1 MIAFRGFPQEEL
13 SLERQSLFKSHRQS
27 RWFTENLQLSHAALL
42 LVVCVICAAFNMR
55 IFQGLDDMMGNDYW
69 VVDTTQGDHGWYA
82 MGLLPHLKTVPKDV
96 VRAANTDATIKDK
109 FIIYAQSGDFAGNS
123 VYGICFGIPL
133 IMYLIWFAFIIGFPD
148 RVDPYLLPRRIFTLA
163 VIIACSVIVNL
174 FLMRIAAD
182 FIRDPMARIANIAG
196 NHSSLLFHNAGIWFA
211 ILFSALGTH
220 NHSYNEAP
228 APDSRNW
235 QTQASEKFN
244 WLFTLLAFVTVL
256 EVALVKNKL
265 ALPDAAV
272 DYSVWI
278 IWVVIFMRMFGFSP
292 KYWVKRVPGIAIM
305 VVGTLLTLPVF
316 YLLERV
322 TGTLGAG
329 FASPILAKALGAENQ
344 NIGLSLM
351 ISIYL
356 VFWMEFAAAIRMN
369 GPVKKAVIEKA

>member
-1 MIAFRGFPQEEL
+1 MPM
-13 SLERQSLFKSHRQS
+13 SFK
-27 RWFTENLQLSHAALL
+27 NIVLL
-42 LVVCVICAAFNMR
+42 LVVVTVCAAFNMQLFR
-55 IFQGLDDMMGNDYW
+55 GLDQMMGDQYW
-69 VVDTTQGDHGWYA
+69 VLDTTQGDHGWYA
-82 MGLLPHLKTVPKDV
+82 MGILPHVKKMPKDV
-96 VRAANTDATIKDK
+96 VKAANTDADPKNDY
-109 FIIYAQSGDFAGNS
+109 IIYAQSGDFAGES

-133 IMYLIWFAFIIGFPD
+133 IMYQIWFAFILGFPD
-148 RVDPYLLPRRIFTLA
+148 KVDPYLLPRRIFTIA
-163 VIIACSVIVNL
+163 VIIACSVIANL

-182 FIRDPMARIANIAG
+182 FARDPMSRIANVAG

-220 NHSYNEAP
+220 THSFKEVS

-235 QTQASEKFN
+235 QSQANEKFS
-244 WLFTLLAFVTVL
+244 WMFTLLAAVTIL
-256 EVALVKNKL
+256 EVVLVKQKL

-292 KYWVKRVPGIAIM
+292 KYWIKRGRGIAIM
-305 VVGTLLTLPVF
+305 IGGTLATLPVF
-316 YLLERV
+316 YLLERA

-329 FASPILAKALGAENQ
+329 FASPILTKALGPENA

-356 VFWMEFAAAIRMN
+356 IFWMEFAAAIRMN
-369 GPVKKAVIEKA
+369 GPVKKITAKS

>member
-1 MIAFRGFPQEEL
+1 MPMKISNAI
-13 SLERQSLFKSHRQS
+13 
-27 RWFTENLQLSHAALL
+27 LL
-42 LVVCVICAAFNMR
+42 LVVVTLCATFSMR
-55 IFQGLDDMMGNDYW
+55 IFQGLDSMMGDQYW
-69 VVDTTQGDHGWYA
+69 VVDTTQGDHGWYM
-82 MGLLPHLKTVPKDV
+82 MGLLPHVKKMPKDV
-96 VRAANTDATIKDK
+96 VKATNTDPAAKEK
-109 FIIYAQSGDFAGNS
+109 YIIYAQSGDFAGNS

-133 IMYLIWFAFIIGFPD
+133 IMYLIWFAFILGFPD

-163 VIIACSVIVNL
+163 VITCCSVLANL

-182 FIRDPMARIANIAG
+182 FARDPMARIANVAG

-220 NHSYNEAP
+220 GHSAREAA

-235 QTQASEKFN
+235 QTQANEKFS
-244 WLFTLLAFVTVL
+244 WMFTLLAAVTVL
-256 EVALVKNKL
+256 EVVLVQGKL

-292 KYWVKRVPGIAIM
+292 KYWMKRTRGIAIM
-305 VVGTLLTLPVF
+305 VVGTVLTLPVF
-316 YLLERV
+316 YLLERA

-329 FASPILAKALGAENQ
+329 FASPILAKALGADNQ

-356 VFWMEFAAAIRMN
+356 IFWMEFSAAIRMN
-369 GPVKKAVIEKA
+369 GPVKKAIGEKA

>member
-1 MIAFRGFPQEEL
+1 MPM
-13 SLERQSLFKSHRQS
+13 SFK
-27 RWFTENLQLSHAALL
+27 NIVLL
-42 LVVCVICAAFNMR
+42 LVVVTVCAAFNMQLFR
-55 IFQGLDDMMGNDYW
+55 GLDQMMGDQYW

-82 MGLLPHLKTVPKDV
+82 MGILPHVKKMPKDV
-96 VRAANTDATIKDK
+96 VKAANTDADPKNDY
-109 FIIYAQSGDFAGNS
+109 IIYAQSGDFAGES

-133 IMYLIWFAFIIGFPD
+133 IMYLIWFAFILGFPD
-148 RVDPYLLPRRIFTLA
+148 KVDPYLLPRRIFTIT
-163 VIIACSVIVNL
+163 VIIACSVIANL

-182 FIRDPMARIANIAG
+182 FAREPMSRIANVAG

-220 NHSYNEAP
+220 THSFKEVS

-235 QTQASEKFN
+235 QSQANEKFS
-244 WLFTLLAFVTVL
+244 WMFTLLAAVTIL
-256 EVALVKNKL
+256 EVVLVKKQL

-292 KYWVKRVPGIAIM
+292 KYWVKRGRGIAIM
-305 VVGTLLTLPVF
+305 IGGTIATLPVF
-316 YLLERV
+316 YLLERA

-329 FASPILAKALGAENQ
+329 FASPILTKALGPENA

-356 VFWMEFAAAIRMN
+356 IFWMEFATAIRMN
-369 GPVKKAVIEKA
+369 GPVKKAVAKQ

>member
-1 MIAFRGFPQEEL
+1 MPM
-13 SLERQSLFKSHRQS
+13 SFK
-27 RWFTENLQLSHAALL
+27 NIVLL
-42 LVVCVICAAFNMR
+42 LVVVTVCAAFNMQLFR
-55 IFQGLDDMMGNDYW
+55 GLDQMMGDQYW
-69 VVDTTQGDHGWYA
+69 VLDTTQGDHGWYA
-82 MGLLPHLKTVPKDV
+82 MGILPHVKKMPKDV
-96 VRAANTDATIKDK
+96 VKAANTDADPKNDY
-109 FIIYAQSGDFAGNS
+109 IIYAQSGDFAGES

-133 IMYLIWFAFIIGFPD
+133 IMYLIWFAFILGFPD
-148 RVDPYLLPRRIFTLA
+148 KVDPYLLPRRIFTIA
-163 VIIACSVIVNL
+163 VIIACSVIANL

-182 FIRDPMARIANIAG
+182 FARDPMSRIANVAG

-220 NHSYNEAP
+220 THSFKEVS

-235 QTQASEKFN
+235 QSQANEKFS
-244 WLFTLLAFVTVL
+244 WMFTLLAAVTIL
-256 EVALVKNKL
+256 EVVLVKQKL

-292 KYWVKRVPGIAIM
+292 KYWIKRGRGIAIM
-305 VVGTLLTLPVF
+305 IGGTLATLPVF
-316 YLLERV
+316 YLLERA

-329 FASPILAKALGAENQ
+329 FASPILTKALGPENA

-356 VFWMEFAAAIRMN
+356 IFWMEFAAAIRMN
-369 GPVKKAVIEKA
+369 GPVKKITAKS